1 MIVHEVNGVHEIAV
15 EALET
20 RTAFAEPREGSSRFV
35 RYLAKLDTT
44 AIMVLDHER
53 LLRTAAEPQAEVNQA
68 ALTRPEVRW
77 RQGPEYGPAR
87 DGMPANPL
95 ETPPLF
101 FHNASAW
108 ERELLL
114 ERARN
119 LTSSREEPSA
129 TQQIPLAIVGL
140 SG

>member
-77 RQGPEYGPAR
+77 QQGPEYGPAR

-95 ETPPLF
+95 ETPPCSFTMRLRG
-101 FHNASAW
+101 NASSC
-108 ERELLL
+108 
-114 ERARN
+114 
-119 LTSSREEPSA
+119 SSVLG
-129 TQQIPLAIVGL
+129 I
-140 SG
+140 